1 MAVKII
7 KNVHADAV
15 PIVKKWEA
23 PDEKPEQ
30 ILSDAAVFKTV
41 ELSKSFTKMPAMSK
55 TQNIEI
61 HRAVHTHNPIQ
72 ATASYTYYSAPDVQ
86 IGEGNKLQLTAWK
99 KQVDDNS
106 IIRNAE
112 TYVVRTNGTYQKT
125 KNGSD
130 LIISNSFIEIEG
142 FEHFYTLDEK
152 NNYAPLCTEIIKG
165 FAHLNNGKKYPWE
178 IPLAKYK
185 QLFAE
190 LTKKHGDITFSTKAG
205 DSTDHCL
212 SDLYTDALDKHKP
225 VTITADFSGWYEL
238 EGHPATYLIG
248 KKNTT
253 SKLADVSSVNRRE
266 IMQSGFNY
274 LAIGRN
280 QKEIAILFLY
290 MHAGFSNFWLKK
302 AGIGWNMCLL
312 LQGQTNAGKT
322 SILEVSVDILND
334 NRKSGLIK
342 LGDSTEAGA
351 RRVLNTIFRDTFCCF
366 DDYSN
371 ADEKTSRNAH
381 NLIETALRLI
391 GDEAGRV
398 RAGAGM
404 EVIREEANCA
414 LAVTAE
420 ENPKLSASSYSRY
433 LRILL
438 KRPVKSSDSGNIL
451 ADGTLDFSA
460 LSYYK
465 DNPEI
470 LRTYFSLFIS
480 FLTEK
485 GYDLVDYIRH
495 QKPNYRQMFSNFQ
508 IGRLVDAAVRLKL
521 QADIIG
527 QFAIWCGLTE
537 VEARAWVDLL
547 DSAIAPTVK
556 AQEELFEES
565 TPAQVFLN
573 ALVNSFDFGKQ
584 LAPTEAEYIYSA
596 GFYIGFV
603 DNVEG
608 TYWLNKEIVN
618 AAVQGFINDEGIN
631 LRTPLKNIPQLLYEE
646 GYSKAHVKIKEGK
659 EHYTYL
665 LRSKKGTSSQRKGMY
680 VLYISKLKKFFEED

>member
-1 MAVKII
+1 MFDSSDVIKII
-7 KNVHADAV
+7 ND
-15 PIVKKWEA
+15 PA

-41 ELSKSFTKMPAMSK
+41 EPSKSFTKLPAMSK
-55 TQNIEI
+55 TKNIEI
-61 HRAVHTHNPIQ
+61 HRPVSIDSANSTN
-72 ATASYTYYSAPDVQ
+72 ASYVNYSAPDVRLA
-86 IGEGNKLQLTAWK
+86 EGNTLHLAAWK
-99 KQVDDNS
+99 KQADDKT

-125 KNGSD
+125 KNGTD

-178 IPLAKYK
+178 IPLSKYK
-185 QLFAE
+185 QLFTE

-205 DSTDHCL
+205 DSIDHCL

-225 VTITADFSGWYEL
+225 VTITVDFSGWYEL
-238 EGHPATYLIG
+238 EGHPAAYLIG

-253 SKLADVSSVNRRE
+253 SKLADVSSLNRRD
-266 IMQSGFNY
+266 IMRSGLNF
-274 LAIGRN
+274 LSIGRN
-280 QKEIAILFLY
+280 KHEIAIIFLF
-290 MHAGFSNFWLKK
+290 MHAGFTNFWMKK
-302 AGIGWNMCLL
+302 GGIGWNMCLV

-322 SILEVSVDILND
+322 SVLEVSVDVLND

-366 DDYSN
+366 DDFSN

-381 NLIETALRLI
+381 NLVETALRLI

-404 EVIREEANCA
+404 EVIREQANCV
-414 LAVTAE
+414 LAATAE
-420 ENPKLSASSYSRY
+420 EDFQFSASSYSRY
-433 LRILL
+433 LRVLL
-438 KRPVKSSDSGNIL
+438 KRPVKSSETGAVVSN
-451 ADGTLDFSA
+451 GTLDFSA
-460 LSYYK
+460 LSYFK
-465 DNPEI
+465 DHPEI
-470 LRTYFSLFIS
+470 LRTYHSLYIS

-485 GYDLVDYIRH
+485 GYEIVDYIRR
-495 QKPNYRQMFSNFQ
+495 QTPIYRQSFNSFQ
-508 IGRLVDAAVRLKL
+508 IGRLVDAGVRLKL

-527 QFAIWCGLTE
+527 QFAMWCGFA
-537 VEARAWVDLL
+537 EAEAKAWVDLL

-573 ALVNSFDFGKQ
+573 ALVNCFDFGKQ
-584 LAPTEAEYIYSA
+584 LAATEDEYVYSA
-596 GFYIGFV
+596 GLYVGFI
-603 DNVEG
+603 DSTEG

-618 AAVQGFINDEGIN
+618 AAVQAYIRDEGIN
-631 LRTPLKNIPQLLYEE
+631 FRTPMKNIPKLLYAE
-646 GYSKAHVKIKEGK
+646 GYAKATVKMKNGK
-659 EHYTYL
+659 VHYTFL
-665 LRSKKGTSSQRKGMY
+665 PRSKKGTSSQRKGMY
-680 VLYISKLKKFFEED
+680 VIYISKLKKFYEED